1 MVSFWQF
8 SVKVGA
14 AVTMNAAEHVWVEQ
28 SLVAVKVT
36 VAVPPVQAF
45 GAAGALLV
53 NTVLQ
58 PPVVVTP
65 ANHAA

>member
-1 MVSFWQF
+1 MQPS
-8 SVKVGA
+8 
-14 AVTMNAAEHVWVEQ
+14 HVWVEQ

-65 ANHAA
+65 ALTMQHNGH

>member
-1 MVSFWQF
+1 
-8 SVKVGA
+8 
-14 AVTMNAAEHVWVEQ
+14 MNAAEHVWVEQ

-45 GAAGALLV
+45 GAARLHCLV

>member
-1 MVSFWQF
+1 
-8 SVKVGA
+8 
-14 AVTMNAAEHVWVEQ
+14 MNAAEHVWVEQ